1 MLSSAIRE
9 YCNIIYENTIRNY
22 LPKKLAVYNTVAIR
36 RPRLLD
42 ITDTNQEYKPILVE
56 PLRELCQN
64 GDKIINIGGGWGV
77 STVVAARQCGPAGEV
92 ICYEGSRTYAER
104 IKETADLNR
113 VSDRIH
119 VENAIVGEGID
130 VWGDEG
136 DNVVPASLPECDV
149 IVMDCEGAERSIL
162 QGLDDEQRPRLFII
176 ESRQFQGVDPE
187 NVEQLLTKWGYQTE
201 IRTDTIP
208 RSMTNPTVVGVRQ

>member
-1 MLSSAIRE
+1 
-9 YCNIIYENTIRNY
+9 
-22 LPKKLAVYNTVAIR
+22 
-36 RPRLLD
+36 
-42 ITDTNQEYKPILVE
+42 
-56 PLRELCQN
+56 
-64 GDKIINIGGGWGV
+64 
-77 STVVAARQCGPAGEV
+77 
-92 ICYEGSRTYAER
+92 
-104 IKETADLNR
+104 
-113 VSDRIH
+113 

-201 IRTDTIP
+201 IRTDNIP